1 MKKMP
6 LLVNFVF
13 FIALCAS
20 MTFWAL
26 RFFKPQSRDIAA
38 PAIEVNFEPGV
49 GQWGALFGRSAV
61 ATVAAS
67 NYALK
72 GVVVAHRPAD
82 SAAILIADGKAP
94 QTVAIGREL
103 SPGVKL
109 QEVHEGY
116 IVISEA
122 GVIKRVDLPAPTPIN
137 QGVQPYTPPPPPPS
151 ALSPAENPAGTV
163 VTPRP
168 QFTQPAIVSPTG
180 FPVPPQR
187 Q

>member
-1 MKKMP
+1 MKKVP
-6 LLVNFVF
+6 LLINFVF

-26 RFFKPQSRDIAA
+26 RFFKPQSRALAA
-38 PAIEVNFEPGV
+38 PAIDVNFEPSI

-61 ATVAAS
+61 ATAAAS

-72 GVVVAHRPAD
+72 GVVVARRPED
-82 SAAILIADGKAP
+82 SAAILIADGKGQ

-109 QEVHEGY
+109 LEVHEDY

-122 GVIKRVDLPAPTPIN
+122 GLIKRVELPAPTPIN
-137 QGVQPYTPPPPPPS
+137 QGVQTYTPPLPPTV
-151 ALSPAENPAGTV
+151 LSPAENPAGTV